1 MFYEKFTFPI
11 DIFFTPKKKRVCY
24 ATLNDFFFASAN
36 IYFMEM
42 KMSRKTLKYWIGKM
56 ICIF

>member
-1 MFYEKFTFPI
+1 MKSLLFPLTF
-11 DIFFTPKKKRVCY
+11 FLHQKKNGYAMY
-24 ATLNDFFFASAN
+24 ATLNDFFASAN